1 MRINATTVQ
10 VAAIAAALLT
20 TGAARADN
28 SPLGLWI
35 DHTGRGAVEV
45 KECNGNKVCGHI
57 VWLKDNKNLEACGE
71 QVLGDVKPVGGGKWD
86 NGWIYDPDAES
97 KYDVELTPLGDKMK
111 VVGYAGSKWLS
122 ETMTWKR
129 APADLQ
135 RCSKGGSAATAP
147 ATTDTKAATATPP
160 VQPQADNKD
169 AGKDV
174 SKDAK
179 QAEATPAP
187 GTANPAPAPQDS
199 AKAESKPE
207 ETAKAEPQVEPKDEP
222 KAESNGDNAKPRT
235 DNDDSAKNDDD
246 DNDKEDNP
254 KSGKA
259 LKKIAEAM
267 NFKKLK
273 NGKCKMDVPFV
284 DMKVTFDC
292 DQ

>member
-1 MRINATTVQ
+1 MRINATTLQ

-20 TGAARADN
+20 TGAARADDT
-28 SPLGLWI
+28 PLGLWI

-57 VWLKDNKNLEACGE
+57 VWLKDAKNMEACGE

-135 RCSKGGSAATAP
+135 RCSKSGSAAAAAAP
-147 ATTDTKAATATPP
+147 ATTDTKTAAATPP

-169 AGKDV
+169 ASKDV

-187 GTANPAPAPQDS
+187 APAPQDN

-207 ETAKAEPQVEPKDEP
+207 TTETAKAEPETKDEP
-222 KAESNGDNAKPRT
+222 KGDTAKPQT
-235 DNDDSAKNDDD
+235 GNDDSAKNDDD
-246 DNDKEDNP
+246 DEKEEAP
-254 KSGKA
+254 KKGKA
-259 LKKIAEAM
+259 MKKIAEAL

-273 NGKCKMDVPFV
+273 NGKCNMDVPFA

-292 DQ
+292 E

>member
-1 MRINATTVQ
+1 MRINTTTVQ

-57 VWLKDNKNLEACGE
+57 VWLKDAKNLEACGE

-135 RCSKGGSAATAP
+135 RCSKGGSAAAAP
-147 ATTDTKAATATPP
+147 ATTDTKTATATPP

-169 AGKDV
+169 AGKDQSKDV

-187 GTANPAPAPQDS
+187 APAPQDN

-207 ETAKAEPQVEPKDEP
+207 TTETAKAEPETKDEP
-222 KAESNGDNAKPRT
+222 KGDTAKPQT
-235 DNDDSAKNDDD
+235 GNDDSAKNDDD
-246 DNDKEDNP
+246 DEKEDAP
-254 KSGKA
+254 KKGKA
-259 LKKIAEAM
+259 MKKIAEAL

-273 NGKCKMDVPFV
+273 NGKCNMDVPFA

-292 DQ
+292 E

>member
-10 VAAIAAALLT
+10 AAIAAVLLS

-35 DHTGRGAVEV
+35 DHTGRGGVEI
-45 KECNGNKVCGHI
+45 KECNGNKLCGHI
-57 VWLKDNKNLEACGE
+57 VWLKDSKNMEACGE

-97 KYDVELTPLGDKMK
+97 KYDVELTPMGDKLK

-129 APADLQ
+129 APADLE
-135 RCSKGGSAATAP
+135 RCSKGKSAAAP
-147 ATTDTKAATATPP
+147 VTTDSKTATATPP
-160 VQPQADNKD
+160 ATENKTDTKADAKAD
-169 AGKDV
+169 T
-174 SKDAK
+174 K
-179 QAEATPAP
+179 QAEVTPAP
-187 GTANPAPAPQDS
+187 DAVKPAPAPEDNAKVETKPETTDTAKADPEPEAQPNGDS
-199 AKAESKPE
+199 AKPKT
-207 ETAKAEPQVEPKDEP
+207 ET
-222 KAESNGDNAKPRT
+222 N
-235 DNDDSAKNDDD
+235 DSAANDDD
-246 DNDKEDNP
+246 DDKEDAP
-254 KSGKA
+254 KKGKA
-259 LKKIAEAM
+259 MKKIAEAL

-273 NGKCKMDVPFV
+273 NGKCNMDVPFV